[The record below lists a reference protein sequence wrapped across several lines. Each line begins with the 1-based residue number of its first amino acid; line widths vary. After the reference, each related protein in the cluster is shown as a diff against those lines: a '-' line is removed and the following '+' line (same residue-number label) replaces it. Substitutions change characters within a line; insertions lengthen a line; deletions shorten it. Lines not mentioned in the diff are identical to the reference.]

1 MLPPA
6 VRALHPCCCRANLR
20 CFPSSKVPRCSTR
33 CRAAVKM
40 SVCDMFVFRLFF
52 LEQPVCV
59 YVYIYT
65 YFVNVLPAFLTS
77 HFSFHI
83 FPIFFTYFTR

>member
-52 LEQPVCV
+52 LEQPVWV
-59 YVYIYT
+59 YVYINT
-65 YFVNVLPAFLTS
+65 YFVNV
-77 HFSFHI
+77 
-83 FPIFFTYFTR
+83 